1 MILSP
6 KIGARVTLLSGFLFG
21 SPGFNACTTPA
32 RQTPMSLADPVE
44 RARARTWVRYL
55 DEVSTAA
62 IRVPSFN

>member
-6 KIGARVTLLSGFLFG
+6 KIGVRVTLLSELLFG
-21 SPGFNACTTPA
+21 SPGFKACTTPA
-32 RQTPMSLADPVE
+32 RQTPMLLADPVE

-55 DEVSTAA
+55 DEVPTAL